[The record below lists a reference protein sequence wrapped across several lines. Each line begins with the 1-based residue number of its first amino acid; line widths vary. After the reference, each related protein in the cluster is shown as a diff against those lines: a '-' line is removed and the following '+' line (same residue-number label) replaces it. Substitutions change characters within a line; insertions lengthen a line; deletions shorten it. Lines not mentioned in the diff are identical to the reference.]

1 MRKVKKVGRSSDHRA
16 CVRESPLG
24 AAYNGAIMDDGD
36 GDEMGGREDVVGSG
50 TDCVSILHS
59 HTTSSHPGL
68 LELTAT
74 ISDISFIYPPP
85 AHKNNCNLALPGHEE
100 P

>member
-1 MRKVKKVGRSSDHRA
+1 
-16 CVRESPLG
+16 
-24 AAYNGAIMDDGD
+24 MDDGD

-85 AHKNNCNLALPGHEE
+85 AHKNNCNLALPSHEE